1 VGSQASHPSHPH
13 ALCLKQAPHHRMTLG
28 WPGFDSHPR
37 AIFSFSSQRKPSA
50 HLAIASPL
58 VVGTALHGLTL
69 EELLMAVWHGG
80 RGASRLAA
88 RRCRPSN
95 PIPPDLS
102 PRRPLTIE
110 AMEEVSDLAEFMRQ
124 AVPLLADDDP
134 SDNAVL
140 SHPTTFLNEAPCR
153 GAVYMSRLAQMCLCT
168 NICFHYLVI

>member
-1 VGSQASHPSHPH
+1 
-13 ALCLKQAPHHRMTLG
+13 
-28 WPGFDSHPR
+28 
-37 AIFSFSSQRKPSA
+37 
-50 HLAIASPL
+50 
-58 VVGTALHGLTL
+58 
-69 EELLMAVWHGG
+69 MAVWHGG

-124 AVPLLADDDP
+124 AVSLLADDDP

-153 GAVYMSRLAQMCLCT
+153 DFVASEINNCALLQEGIVSILKGKGCT
-168 NICFHYLVI
+168 G

>member
-1 VGSQASHPSHPH
+1 MHSASNALTPPHDARVVGVRFPSPCH
-13 ALCLKQAPHHRMTLG
+13 
-28 WPGFDSHPR
+28 
-37 AIFSFSSQRKPSA
+37 IFFSSQRKPST

-58 VVGTALHGLTL
+58 VGEAVVGIALHGLTL
-69 EELLMAVWHGG
+69 EELLTAVWHGG

-124 AVPLLADDDP
+124 AVSLLADDDP

-140 SHPTTFLNEAPCR
+140 SHPATFLNEAPCR
-153 GAVYMSRLAQMCLCT
+153 GAS
-168 NICFHYLVI
+168 